1 MDMRVRIAGGGLGD
15 DGRMTHVWP
24 VAELE
29 RSRLVGLAFR
39 MLGTVADA
47 EDAVQEAFV
56 RWYRLDDDARAAVR
70 NPVGWFART
79 TSRICLD
86 VLKSASR
93 RHELYV
99 GPWLPEPV
107 PDGRYR
113 VPAPDGDPADRAV
126 RTASVSMALLTVMES
141 MTPAERVAFV
151 LRDVFGYPVAEI
163 ADVLDRSPGAV
174 RQLAS
179 SARSRVAETGP
190 ELPTGE
196 PGARLSAAFQQAA
209 NTGDVAALVQ
219 LLHPGVTLRSDGGG
233 IARAALNPVHGP
245 DKVARFVV
253 GVLDRQRPV
262 RLTSRATDAGTVLTF
277 DRAGSV
283 SGVLELVVRDDAVVD
298 VLIQWNPRKL
308 ALWRAVAGT

>member
-1 MDMRVRIAGGGLGD
+1 
-15 DGRMTHVWP
+15 MTQVWP
-24 VAELE
+24 VADLE
-29 RSRLVGLAFR
+29 RGRLVGLAFR

-56 RWYRLDDDARAAVR
+56 RWYRLDDDARTAVR

-79 TSRICLD
+79 TSRVCLD

-93 RHELYV
+93 RHEQYV

-113 VPAPDGDPADRAV
+113 VPAPSDDGDPADLAV
-126 RTASVSMALLTVMES
+126 RAESVSMALLTVMES

-179 SARSRVAETGP
+179 SARSRVAALGP
-190 ELPTGE
+190 DASAGGA
-196 PGARLSAAFQQAA
+196 GARLTTAFERAA
-209 NTGDVAALVQ
+209 NDGDVAALVR

-233 IARAALNPVHGP
+233 VARAALNPVLGP

-253 GVLDRQRPV
+253 GVLARQIPV
-262 RLTSRATDAGTVLTF
+262 RLASRVTDAGTVLTF
-277 DRAGSV
+277 DRDGSV
-283 SGVLELVVRDDAVVD
+283 GGVLELVVRDGAVVD
-298 VLIQWNPRKL
+298 VLIQWNPHKL
-308 ALWRAVAGT
+308 QLWQTAT

>member
-1 MDMRVRIAGGGLGD
+1 
-15 DGRMTHVWP
+15 MTHVWP

-29 RSRLVGLAFR
+29 RNRLVGLAFR

-113 VPAPDGDPADRAV
+113 VPVPDDGDPADRAV
-126 RTASVSMALLTVMES
+126 RTASVSMALLRVMES

-190 ELPTGE
+190 GLPAGGS
-196 PGARLSAAFQQAA
+196 GARLSAAFQQAA
-209 NTGDVAALVQ
+209 NTGDVAALVR

-253 GVLDRQRPV
+253 GVLERQRPV

-277 DRAGSV
+277 DRDGSV
-283 SGVLELVVRDDAVVD
+283 SGVLELVARDDVVVD
-298 VLIQWNPRKL
+298 VLIQWNPHKL
-308 ALWRAVAGT
+308 ALWHAAGQT

>member
-1 MDMRVRIAGGGLGD
+1 
-15 DGRMTHVWP
+15 MTQVWP
-24 VAELE
+24 VADLE
-29 RSRLVGLAFR
+29 YGRLLGLAFR

-56 RWYRLDDDARAAVR
+56 RWSRLDDGARATVR

-79 TSRICLD
+79 TSRVCLD
-86 VLKSASR
+86 ILKSASR
-93 RHELYV
+93 RHEQYV

-107 PDGRYR
+107 PDSRYH
-113 VPAPDGDPADRAV
+113 VPAPTDVGDPADRAA
-126 RTASVSMALLTVMES
+126 RAESVSMALVTVMES

-151 LRDVFGYPVAEI
+151 LRDVFDYPVAEI

-179 SARSRVAETGP
+179 SARSRVASLGP
-190 ELPTGE
+190 DEPAGE
-196 PGARLSAAFQQAA
+196 PGARLAAAFERAA

-253 GVLDRQRPV
+253 GVLARQRPAT
-262 RLTSRATDAGTVLTF
+262 LTSRSTDAGTVLTF
-277 DRAGSV
+277 DRDGSV
-283 SGVLELVVRDDAVVD
+283 SGVLELVVRDGAVID

-308 ALWRAVAGT
+308 RLWHAVT

>member
-1 MDMRVRIAGGGLGD
+1 
-15 DGRMTHVWP
+15 MTHVWP
-24 VAELE
+24 VADLE
-29 RSRLVGLAFR
+29 RGRLVGLAFR

-56 RWYRLDDDARAAVR
+56 RWYRLDDDARAAVE

-79 TSRICLD
+79 TSRVCLD

-113 VPAPDGDPADRAV
+113 VPAPTDDGDPADRAV
-126 RTASVSMALLTVMES
+126 RTESVSMALLTVMES

-151 LRDVFGYPVAEI
+151 LRDVFGYSIAEI
-163 ADVLDRSPGAV
+163 ADALDRSPGAV

-179 SARSRVAETGP
+179 SARSRVAALGP
-190 ELPTGE
+190 EIPAGE
-196 PGARLSAAFQQAA
+196 SSARLTAAFERAA
-209 NTGDVAALVQ
+209 NTGDVAALVR

-233 IARAALNPVHGP
+233 AARAALNPIHGP

-253 GVLDRQRPV
+253 GVLARQRPV
-262 RLTSRATDAGTVLTF
+262 RLTSRVTDAGTVLTF

-283 SGVLELVVRDDAVVD
+283 SGVLELVVRDDTVVD
-298 VLIQWNPRKL
+298 VLVRWNPRKL
-308 ALWRAVAGT
+308 ALWHAVAET

>member
-1 MDMRVRIAGGGLGD
+1 
-15 DGRMTHVWP
+15 MTHVWP
-24 VAELE
+24 VADLE
-29 RSRLVGLAFR
+29 RDRLVGLAFR

-56 RWYRLDDDARAAVR
+56 RWYRLDDDARAAVS

-79 TSRICLD
+79 TSRVCLD

-107 PDGRYR
+107 PDDRYR
-113 VPAPDGDPADRAV
+113 VPVPADDGDPADRAV

-163 ADVLDRSPGAV
+163 AEVLDRSPGAV

-179 SARSRVAETGP
+179 SARSRVAALGP
-190 ELPTGE
+190 ELPAGE
-196 PGARLSAAFQQAA
+196 SSARLSAAFQQAA
-209 NTGDVAALVQ
+209 NTGDVAALVR

-233 IARAALNPVHGP
+233 VARAALNPVHGP

-253 GVLDRQRPV
+253 GVLERQRPV
-262 RLTSRATDAGTVLTF
+262 RLASRVTDAGTLLTF
-277 DRAGSV
+277 DRGGSV
-283 SGVLELVVRDDAVVD
+283 SGVLELVVRGDAVVD

-308 ALWRAVAGT
+308 ALWHAGAGT